1 VLTPTLTPL
10 LTALP
15 GNRRLR
21 RGVLA
26 MFLALGALVATSAPA
41 SAHAELES
49 ADPADG
55 STVSTAPRSV
65 TLTFGE
71 DLQPA
76 GRALVVTGPD
86 GARVDDGKAVVSG
99 VRLSVDLVPLTTP
112 GRYNVVYRV
121 VSADG
126 HPVSGELSFTYQ
138 PGAVDSSPPA
148 VNSQPADTSP
158 VASTESTSGTGS
170 AVPWLLGGALVA
182 LVGVVIWSVVR
193 SRRA

>member
-1 VLTPTLTPL
+1 
-10 LTALP
+10 
-15 GNRRLR
+15 
-21 RGVLA
+21 VLA
-26 MFLALGALVATSAPA
+26 VAFALGALVATSAPA
-41 SAHAELES
+41 AAHAELES

-71 DLQPA
+71 ELQSA

-86 GARVDDGKAVVSG
+86 GARVDDGKAMASG
-99 VRLSVDLVPLTTP
+99 VVLSVDLVPLSTP
-112 GRYNVVYRV
+112 GRYTVTYRV

-138 PGAVDSSPPA
+138 PGAAGSSPPA
-148 VNSQPADTSP
+148 VNSRPGDMSP
-158 VASTESTSGTGS
+158 VASTGSTSGTGS
-170 AVPWLLGGALVA
+170 ASPWLLGGALVA
-182 LVGVVIWSVVR
+182 LVGVVTWSVIR